1 MLYVLLRS
9 IAGIALRWFYSRI
22 DVEGLERIPAKTPVL
37 LAVNHPNA
45 LVDAL
50 VVAWVFPRRIVLTA
64 KATLFSNPVLTAFF
78 RWAGVVPL
86 IRRQDVDPLK
96 SKKDAR
102 RNEQAFGALNGAL
115 AEGKPVLIFPEGITG
130 DHSSLAPLRTG
141 AARIAFE
148 ARDSGGG
155 VQGLSIVPI
164 GLTFERKD
172 VPRSRVFVQ
181 VGEPIDVDSW
191 PRSDEAS
198 DVAAL
203 TAELERRLRAVTL
216 NFDTADDAAR
226 AAALASSFAKLFR
239 GVEAVPPVWYP
250 HAPLSDQVSIARR
263 VENARARLATAPDT
277 VRHRV
282 DALLLRLSRFT
293 DLLAENR
300 LAIEDL
306 EIALDVPAGTR
317 LVIRETPVVLVAGPF
332 ALWGWV
338 NHVLPFNLSR
348 VIATRS
354 IESAADPAM
363 RTIVNGIA
371 LVLLFYGAQGAAVWA
386 VFGPLAAAIY
396 WISLPVAADVNF
408 YLRARLA
415 RVARRARAYFLFR
428 RRPELQELLT
438 KELRWL
444 RAEALAIDG
453 MLSPTTQGS
462 RRIDTTSTIGPAM

>member
-1 MLYVLLRS
+1 
-9 IAGIALRWFYSRI
+9 
-22 DVEGLERIPAKTPVL
+22 
-37 LAVNHPNA
+37 
-45 LVDAL
+45 
-50 VVAWVFPRRIVLTA
+50 
-64 KATLFSNPVLTAFF
+64 
-78 RWAGVVPL
+78 
-86 IRRQDVDPLK
+86 
-96 SKKDAR
+96 
-102 RNEQAFGALNGAL
+102 
-115 AEGKPVLIFPEGITG
+115 
-130 DHSSLAPLRTG
+130 
-141 AARIAFE
+141 
-148 ARDSGGG
+148 
-155 VQGLSIVPI
+155 
-164 GLTFERKD
+164 
-172 VPRSRVFVQ
+172 

-203 TAELERRLRAVTL
+203 TSELERRLRAVTL
-216 NFDTADDAAR
+216 NFDTADDAVR
-226 AAALASSFAKLFR
+226 AAALASSFARLFR

-263 VENARARLATAPDT
+263 VENARAKLATAPDA

-282 DALLLRLSRFT
+282 DALLQRLSRFT

-306 EIALDVPAGTR
+306 EIALDVPAGAR
-317 LVIRETPVVLVAGPF
+317 LVVRETPVVLVAGPF

-348 VIATRS
+348 LIATRS

-371 LVLLFYGAQGAAVWA
+371 LVLLFYGAQGAVVWA
-386 VFGPLAAAIY
+386 VFGPLAAVIY

-415 RVARRARAYFLFR
+415 RVVRRARAYFLFR
-428 RRPELQELLT
+428 RRPELQELLA
-438 KELRWL
+438 KELQWL

-453 MLSPTTQGS
+453 MLSPATQGN
-462 RRIDTTSTIGPAM
+462 RRIDTISTIGPAM